1 MKDDKNLY
9 WVWLSE
15 RCGVASHDF
24 GRLVA
29 EHDDP
34 YEIYS
39 MSNEE
44 IEQIKVI
51 GKPLK
56 ERLCNKVLEDSY
68 SILKQCQREGIDI
81 IPYTDKKYPARL
93 RTIEDPPV
101 LLYCKGRLP
110 DMDTRLCIGSVGTRK
125 MSEYGM
131 QTAYGIS
138 YELAAAGTVV
148 VSGMALGID
157 SVSACGA
164 LEANG
169 DTVAVLGCGVS
180 VVYPAAHKKLM
191 QTISKRGAVI
201 SEYPPMES
209 PHRYNFPKRNRIIS
223 GLCQGTIVIE
233 GDLRSGAMITAT
245 KAISQGREL
254 FALPGK
260 VNESNSEGP
269 NKLIREGANVVL
281 SSDDILNYYDFL
293 YRDVVDKKAH
303 TVAKLRSKVSEKILK
318 KYGVTWKG
326 YSERYEAPRDFGEE
340 KEIKAK
346 GKQEKTETNTVAPIQ
361 QEQDRSIESVS
372 SIDEKTLAIF
382 KCIPMGDAFTPDSIA
397 EQGFD
402 VGEVITALTLLE
414 LEGIISSLPGGAYI
428 RK

>member
-15 RCGVASHDF
+15 RCGAASHDF

-191 QTISKRGAVI
+191 QTIAKRGAVI

-303 TVAKLRSKVSEKILK
+303 TAAKLRSKVSEKILK

-361 QEQDRSIESVS
+361 QEQDRPIESVS
-372 SIDEKTLAIF
+372 SIDEKTLEIF

>member
-1 MKDDKNLY
+1 MKDNKNLY
-9 WVWLSE
+9 WVWMSE
-15 RCGVASHDF
+15 RCGAASHDF

-29 EHDDP
+29 EHEDP

-39 MSNEE
+39 MSNDE
-44 IEQIKVI
+44 IEQIKGI

-56 ERLCNKVLEDSY
+56 EKLCNKVLEDSY
-68 SILKQCQREGIDI
+68 SILRQCQREGIDI

-101 LLYCKGRLP
+101 LLYCKGKLP
-110 DMDTRLCIGSVGTRK
+110 DMDTRLCIGAVGTRK

-138 YELAAAGTVV
+138 YELAAAGVVV
-148 VSGMALGID
+148 VSGMALGND
-157 SVSACGA
+157 AVSACGA
-164 LEANG
+164 LEAKG

-180 VVYPAAHKKLM
+180 VVYPPVHKKLM
-191 QTISKRGAVI
+191 QTIAKHGAVI

-281 SSDDILNYYDFL
+281 SSDDILSYYDFL

-303 TVAKLRSKVSEKILK
+303 AAAKLRSKVSERALGR
-318 KYGVTWKG
+318 YGVTWAG

-346 GKQEKTETNTVAPIQ
+346 QEKTEINTDAPTQ
-361 QEQDRSIESVS
+361 QEQDRYIETVS
-372 SIDEKTLAIF
+372 SLDENTLKIF
-382 KCIPMGDAFTPDSIA
+382 KCIPMGDAFTPDAIS
-397 EQGFD
+397 EHGFD
-402 VGEVITALTLLE
+402 VGEVITALTVLE